1 MIQFSKTQILFLSS
15 LLLAFVVIFCPEVT
29 NAKRN
34 LYVTK
39 GPYVAPPYV
48 PPPPLSSRLNLIDN
62 GDGTITETKSK
73 LMWTKKDSFADL

>member
-1 MIQFSKTQILFLSS
+1 MIQFSKIQVPFLSP

-73 LMWTKKDSFADL
+73 LMWTK